1 MDVVLLRF
9 DAPLMSFGG
18 VVVDQ
23 HNKTDPLPYRA
34 MLTGLLANALG
45 FTRRDEAA
53 LAALQTRIRYA
64 ARRDRK
70 GALLIDYQTVDFDP
84 NGPMASDLGWTTR
97 GELEERKGG
106 EASEGTHI
114 RYRHYLADAIVTV
127 ALTLDPPDDEPSLR
141 AVSEA
146 LRAPARPLFLGR
158 KCCLP
163 SGPVWL
169 GEAKAPSLR
178 QALEQTPRAGGLR
191 RGDPMRSDADEL
203 QAVWPR
209 AEGADEN
216 ETRLWPRVEDR
227 DVANAIH
234 VGRRIYVD
242 GRVNPPHPA
251 PSPAI
256 GDEEN
261 A

>member
-1 MDVVLLRF
+1 MMDVVLLRF

-34 MLTGLLANALG
+34 MLAGLLANALG
-45 FTRRDEAA
+45 LTRREEAA
-53 LAALQTRIRYA
+53 LSALQARIRYA

-70 GALLIDYQTVDFDP
+70 GTILVDYQTVDFDP
-84 NGPMASDLGWTTR
+84 EGPMSSDLGWTTR
-97 GELEERKGG
+97 GALEERKGG
-106 EASEGTHI
+106 EASDGTHI
-114 RYRHYLADAIVTV
+114 RQRHYLADAIVTV
-127 ALTLDPPDDEPSLR
+127 ALTLDPPDADPTLR

-158 KCCLP
+158 KCCIP

-169 GEAKAPSLR
+169 GETTAPSLR
-178 QALEQTPRAGGLR
+178 QALEETPRPVG
-191 RGDPMRSDADEL
+191 RSDAGRL
-203 QAVWPR
+203 QAVWPQ
-209 AEGADEN
+209 AEGGDEN

-227 DVANAIH
+227 DMANAIH
-234 VGRRIYVD
+234 VGRRIYIE
-242 GRVNPPHPA
+242 GLVNPPPTSGPA
-251 PSPAI
+251 Q
-256 GDEEN
+256 EE

>member
-34 MLTGLLANALG
+34 MLAGLLANALG

-53 LAALQTRIRYA
+53 LAVLQARVRYA

-70 GALLIDYQTVDFDP
+70 GAIVVDYQTVDFDP
-84 NGPMASDLGWTTR
+84 EGPMASDLGWTTR
-97 GELEERKGG
+97 GHLEERKGG

-114 RYRHYLADAIVTV
+114 RHRHYLADAIVTV
-127 ALTLDPPDDEPSLR
+127 ALALDPPGEEPSLR

-158 KCCLP
+158 KCCVP

-169 GEAKAPSLR
+169 GETAAPSLR
-178 QALEQTPRAGGLR
+178 RALEQTPRAGALR
-191 RGDPMRSDADEL
+191 VGGARRSDEDKL
-203 QAVWPR
+203 QAVWPQ
-209 AEGADEN
+209 AEGGDDET
-216 ETRLWPRVEDR
+216 TRLWPRVEDR
-227 DVANAIH
+227 DPENAIH
-234 VGRRIYVD
+234 VGRRIYVEGLVDPPRHD
-242 GRVNPPHPA
+242 GQAREDA
-251 PSPAI
+251 
-256 GDEEN
+256 
-261 A
+261 